1 MVQANDG
8 WLGKSAGPYQ
18 HFELARL
25 RAIENRVPIVRSGNT
40 GISGIIMSNGEVKK
54 KIPLG
59 EQVVFKEKIILGEAG
74 SFYTKYGDV
83 FASLCFVIL
92 LFVNPVLLCLK
103 IIILLAFILLS
114 HEKALSI
121 NPVWKSIIFPSG
133 GGEAGIRRK

>member
-1 MVQANDG
+1 MIQANDG

-40 GISGIIMSNGEVKK
+40 GISGIIMRNGLVKK
-54 KIPLG
+54 KVPLG
-59 EQVVFKEKIILGEAG
+59 VQSVFKEKITLGDAG

-92 LFVNPVLLCLK
+92 SFVGP
-103 IIILLAFILLS
+103 ILSCI
-114 HEKALSI
+114 K
-121 NPVWKSIIFPSG
+121 K
-133 GGEAGIRRK
+133 